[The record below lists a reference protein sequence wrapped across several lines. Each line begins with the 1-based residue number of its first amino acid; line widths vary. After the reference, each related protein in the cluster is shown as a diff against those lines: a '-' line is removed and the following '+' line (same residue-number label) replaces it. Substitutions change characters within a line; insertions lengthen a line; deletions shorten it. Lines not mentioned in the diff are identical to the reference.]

1 MGVDVKRTWNYA
13 TKSAGASA
21 APNRRGRPVRAGRG
35 CLPGAPGQGG
45 VRRLTDAQLV
55 AVRRALRGLEKT
67 GKVYRVT
74 RFKRTQW
81 ANERTGLW
89 MIIRDMQ
96 QTSAVIAETGDE
108 AAFRSLAHKMLPLI
122 RRAKELGIDITSDK
136 PPAPTK

>member
-1 MGVDVKRTWNYA
+1 MSKGLGITQRKVLALLQRQTGAVDPFA
-13 TKSAGASA
+13 LAG
-21 APNRRGRPVRAGRG
+21 NVYRVRRGK
-35 CLPGAPGQGG
+35 GG

-55 AVRRALRGLEKT
+55 AVRRAPRGLEKT

-74 RFKRTQW
+74 WFKRTQW

-108 AAFRSLAHKMLPLI
+108 AAFRSHSHKMLPLI

>member
-1 MGVDVKRTWNYA
+1 MSKGLGITQRKVLALLQRQTGAVDPFA
-13 TKSAGASA
+13 LAGDVYRV
-21 APNRRGRPVRAGRG
+21 RRGK
-35 CLPGAPGQGG
+35 GG

-89 MIIRDMQ
+89 M
-96 QTSAVIAETGDE
+96 
-108 AAFRSLAHKMLPLI
+108 LPLL